1 MLVVQLPPNSTHF
14 LQPLDVAVFGT
25 FKHYV
30 EQSLESH
37 APPLNLQAAIAEHYG
52 HEAVNAGIA
61 LHCMDMV
68 LGGPDALRAFC
79 QCAVWPASI
88 KRHVVVPDVLQ
99 LSASSVENPHWR
111 SGHLTTSLW
120 EDTERM
126 IVALKNGAPVKFTL
140 DAFKESHQ
148 TDYHG
153 AVHTAM

>member
-1 MLVVQLPPNSTHF
+1 MLS
-14 LQPLDVAVFGT
+14 A
-25 FKHYV
+25 
-30 EQSLESH
+30 
-37 APPLNLQAAIAEHYG
+37 
-52 HEAVNAGIA
+52 
-61 LHCMDMV
+61 
-68 LGGPDALRAFC
+68 R

>member
-68 LGGPDALRAFC
+68 LGGPDALRASMC
-79 QCAVWPASI
+79 CMAS
-88 KRHVVVPDVLQ
+88 
-99 LSASSVENPHWR
+99 
-111 SGHLTTSLW
+111 
-120 EDTERM
+120 
-126 IVALKNGAPVKFTL
+126 F
-140 DAFKESHQ
+140 
-148 TDYHG
+148 Y
-153 AVHTAM
+153 